1 MKHILA
7 TAITV
12 IASAGI
18 IIGVIAILAGRKDI
32 RRFHAMRAM

>member
-7 TAITV
+7 TAIAV
-12 IASAGI
+12 IASAGLLA
-18 IIGVIAILAGRKDI
+18 GVILAGEKDI

>member
-7 TAITV
+7 TTIAVIT
-12 IASAGI
+12 SAGLLA
-18 IIGVIAILAGRKDI
+18 GAILAGKRDI